1 MAESPESPESA
12 EAVSSDPKPEMPNG
26 KASPEEQG
34 SANAP
39 TEQNSPAR
47 AASALDELPKAPPSV
62 GKVFGETRVAAQK
75 PSHLKDYK
83 DTVMV
88 GGDPKREAPPPPP
101 PGSPANLGQTMPT
114 AQPQAPAAPRID
126 KELIA
131 KAEAQ
136 AQEMLAQAQAQVQQ
150 MMAGAEQQIQ
160 EQAQAAHQQ
169 AAEQGY
175 QEGLQAGT
183 QAGQEQGQA
192 ETQQRNEQLKMEFVE
207 LVMARRKVLA
217 GIEPQI
223 VDLAIKVAEKVV
235 GMELESGR
243 EIITGIVRQGLSTLK
258 ERDEVLI
265 RVNPAE
271 VEAVKKHQAEYE
283 TTIEGL
289 KRFEIIPDGA
299 IEVGSCAIETNLG
312 NVDARISTQF
322 EAVRQGLE
330 EISKIRTF
338 ESQEKLETT
347 PVDVPGDPEF
357 HARIL
362 REKAEAKAAAAAAAA
377 EH

>member
-1 MAESPESPESA
+1 MASEGAAVE
-12 EAVSSDPKPEMPNG
+12 EAVADASSSLDDSLAGE
-26 KASPEEQG
+26 
-34 SANAP
+34 AP
-39 TEQNSPAR
+39 SRTT
-47 AASALDELPKAPPSV
+47 SALDELPQEPVSA
-62 GKVFGETRVAAQK
+62 GKVFGQTRVAAQK
-75 PSHLKDYK
+75 PSHFENYRE
-83 DTVMV
+83 TVMV
-88 GGDPKREAPPPPP
+88 GGDPKREAPPPPSYGTP
-101 PGSPANLGQTMPT
+101 SGLGQTMATP
-114 AQPQAPAAPRID
+114 QPQAPAAPRID

-136 AQEMLAQAQAQVQQ
+136 AQEMLQQAEAQVQQ

-183 QAGQEQGQA
+183 QAGKEEGQA
-192 ETQQRNEQLKMEFVE
+192 ESQQRNEQLKMEFVE

-223 VDLAIKVAEKVV
+223 VDLAIKVAEKIV
-235 GMELESGR
+235 GLELESGR
-243 EIITGIVRQGLSTLK
+243 EVITGIVRLGLSTLK
-258 ERDEVLI
+258 ERDEVVI

-271 VEAVKKHQAEYE
+271 VEAVKAHQTEYE

-289 KRFEIIPDGA
+289 QRFEIIPDGA

-330 EISKIRTF
+330 EIVKIRSF
-338 ESQEKLETT
+338 ETTEKLETT
-347 PVDVPGDPEF
+347 PVEVPGDPEF

-362 REKAEAKAAAAAAAA
+362 QEKADAKAAAAAAAA